1 MRWTSGLGIG
11 VLALLGLTGCGGNKT
26 DHPEI
31 SAAVVAG
38 KPGFSPMGIIAAKG
52 HTQAVKVGNTT
63 DKQHGFSID
72 GYNIVRTVDPNQT
85 IEVTFKATRAGR
97 FRIFCQLH
105 PAHEPA
111 ELLVK

>member
-1 MRWTSGLGIG
+1 MRWAARLGIG
-11 VLALLGLTGCGGNKT
+11 VLVVTAACGGSKT

-38 KPGFSPMGIIAAKG
+38 KPGFSPMGLIAAKG
-52 HTQAVKVGNTT
+52 HTLAVKVGNTT

-72 GYNIVRTVDPNQT
+72 GYDVVRTVDPNQT
-85 IEVTFKATRAGR
+85 IEVTFKASRKGR
-97 FRIFCQLH
+97 FRVFCQLH
-105 PAHEPA
+105 PAHQEA